1 MAFLTLFHI
10 ISPDFSFLR
19 LLYCLVLVMNLVP
32 QGIVGSV
39 GGGLIWAITD
49 LGPARGHVRIGSHTS
64 KREQCVLKKRR
75 EKKNSPVLLP
85 PLSHTF
91 TLLSR

>member
-1 MAFLTLFHI
+1 
-10 ISPDFSFLR
+10 
-19 LLYCLVLVMNLVP
+19 MNLVP

-75 EKKNSPVLLP
+75 EEKKLSRPPPTSVSYLHP
-85 PLSHTF
+85 PLQVKWND
-91 TLLSR
+91 LMCGPVGVGNGVGG